1 MEAAEKLKISAENLN
16 SVLTTSLQKISD
28 TRKRTKKLKAVSI
41 LRKKRKK
48 KEVKIEMPSVF
59 KKSADKIK
67 NKISGG
73 TGNVFNNILGFV
85 SLILLG
91 TAINNIET
99 IQEKI
104 QEAREALT
112 EKLKPIM
119 NIAEK
124 VFEVSALFVDDFGS
138 QQEREEE
145 YNKLVKDI
153 EKMKKIQKDFEN
165 VSFKYGSL
173 GKTYKDVES
182 GRYAEGQGFK
192 LQKKGVLSTGE
203 KYVYKQ
209 KQNQFVVTSRDGNKK
224 TFSYEDFLQKYGATD
239 MSTIIT
245 PEGFKPGDVM
255 SQEDFDKLYNLSNS
269 NNKSAS
275 INNGR
280 KDEKILVSALA
291 EFTGMN
297 NNKEFISN
305 YGNIYEQKNSTT
317 YIQVVYRDKETII

>member
-91 TAINNIET
+91 TTLNNIEEIKDKIKT
-99 IQEKI
+99 TREELSEKF
-104 QEAREALT
+104 RPVL
-112 EKLKPIM
+112 

-124 VFEVSALFVDDFGS
+124 VYEIAGLFINDRS
-138 QQEREEE
+138 EQRRQEQK
-145 YNKLVKDI
+145 KLIEDI
-153 EKMKKIQKDFEN
+153 EKMKKIQKNFEN
-165 VSFKYGSL
+165 VSFQYSTL
-173 GKTYKDVES
+173 GKTYEDIES
-182 GRYAEGQGFK
+182 GQYAEGQGFK

-209 KQNQFVVTSRDGNKK
+209 KNNQFVVTGRDGKK
-224 TFSYEDFLQKYGATD
+224 TTYSYEDFLEKYGATD
-239 MSTIIT
+239 MTTIIT

-255 SQEDFDKLYNLSNS
+255 SQEDFNRLYNPNGT
-269 NNKSAS
+269 NNESAS
-275 INNGR
+275 INNDDTSLVAFSGTNTN
-280 KDEKILVSALA
+280 KDFL
-291 EFTGMN
+291 MN
-297 NNKEFISN
+297 YDENLFVKSN
-305 YGNIYEQKNSTT
+305 ETY
-317 YIQVVYRDKETII
+317 YIQTVYRDKETIV

>member
-91 TAINNIET
+91 TTLNNIEEIKDKIKT
-99 IQEKI
+99 TREELSEKF
-104 QEAREALT
+104 RPVL
-112 EKLKPIM
+112 

-124 VFEVSALFVDDFGS
+124 VYEIAGLFINDRS
-138 QQEREEE
+138 EQRRQEQK
-145 YNKLVKDI
+145 KLIEDI
-153 EKMKKIQKDFEN
+153 EKMKKIQKNFEN
-165 VSFKYGSL
+165 VSFQYSTL
-173 GKTYKDVES
+173 GKTYEDIES
-182 GRYAEGQGFK
+182 GEYAEGQGFK

-209 KQNQFVVTSRDGNKK
+209 KNNQFVVTGRDGKK
-224 TFSYEDFLQKYGATD
+224 TTYSYEDFLEKYGATD
-239 MSTIIT
+239 MTTIIT

-255 SQEDFDKLYNLSNS
+255 SQEDFNRLYNSNGT
-269 NNKSAS
+269 NNESAS
-275 INNGR
+275 INNGNNS
-280 KDEKILVSALA
+280 LVAFSG
-291 EFTGMN
+291 TN
-297 NNKEFISN
+297 NNKDFLMNYDENLFVKSN
-305 YGNIYEQKNSTT
+305 ETY
-317 YIQVVYRDKETII
+317 YIQTVYRDKETIV

>member
-91 TAINNIET
+91 TTLNNIEEIKDKIKT
-99 IQEKI
+99 TREELSEKF
-104 QEAREALT
+104 RPVL
-112 EKLKPIM
+112 

-124 VFEVSALFVDDFGS
+124 VYEIAGLFINDRS
-138 QQEREEE
+138 EQRRQEQK
-145 YNKLVKDI
+145 KLIEDI
-153 EKMKKIQKDFEN
+153 EKMKKIQKNFEN
-165 VSFKYGSL
+165 VSFQYSTL
-173 GKTYKDVES
+173 GKTYEDIES
-182 GRYAEGQGFK
+182 GEYAEGQGFK

-209 KQNQFVVTSRDGNKK
+209 KNNQFVVTGRDGKK
-224 TFSYEDFLQKYGATD
+224 TTYSYEDFLEKYGATD
-239 MSTIIT
+239 MTTIIT

-255 SQEDFDKLYNLSNS
+255 SQEDFNRLYNSNGT
-269 NNKSAS
+269 NNESAS
-275 INNGR
+275 INNGNNS
-280 KDEKILVSALA
+280 LVAFSG
-291 EFTGMN
+291 TN
-297 NNKEFISN
+297 NNKDFLMNYDENLFDKSN
-305 YGNIYEQKNSTT
+305 ETY
-317 YIQVVYRDKETII
+317 YIQTVYRDKETIV

>member
-91 TAINNIET
+91 TTLNNIEEIKDKIKT
-99 IQEKI
+99 TREELSEKF
-104 QEAREALT
+104 RPVL
-112 EKLKPIM
+112 

-124 VFEVSALFVDDFGS
+124 VYEIAGLFINDRS
-138 QQEREEE
+138 EQRRQEQK
-145 YNKLVKDI
+145 KLIEDI
-153 EKMKKIQKDFEN
+153 EKMKKIQKNFEN
-165 VSFKYGSL
+165 VSFQYSTL
-173 GKTYKDVES
+173 GKTYEDIES
-182 GRYAEGQGFK
+182 GEYAEGQGFK

-209 KQNQFVVTSRDGNKK
+209 KNNQFVVTGRDGKK
-224 TFSYEDFLQKYGATD
+224 TTYSYEDFLEKYGATD
-239 MSTIIT
+239 MTTIIT

-255 SQEDFDKLYNLSNS
+255 SQEDFNRLYNSNGT
-269 NNKSAS
+269 NNESAS
-275 INNGR
+275 INNGNNSLVAFSGTNNS
-280 KDEKILVSALA
+280 KDFL
-291 EFTGMN
+291 MN
-297 NNKEFISN
+297 YDENLFDKSN
-305 YGNIYEQKNSTT
+305 ETY
-317 YIQVVYRDKETII
+317 YIQTVYRDKETIV

>member
-91 TAINNIET
+91 TALNNIEEIKDKIKT
-99 IQEKI
+99 TREELSEKF
-104 QEAREALT
+104 RPVL
-112 EKLKPIM
+112 

-124 VFEVSALFVDDFGS
+124 VYEIAGLFINDRS
-138 QQEREEE
+138 EQRRQEQK
-145 YNKLVKDI
+145 KLIEDI
-153 EKMKKIQKDFEN
+153 EKMKKIQKNFEN
-165 VSFKYGSL
+165 VSFQYSTL
-173 GKTYKDVES
+173 GKTYEDIES
-182 GRYAEGQGFK
+182 GEYAEGQGFK

-209 KQNQFVVTSRDGNKK
+209 KNNQFVVTGRDGKK
-224 TFSYEDFLQKYGATD
+224 TTYSYEDFLEKYGATD
-239 MSTIIT
+239 MTTIIT

-255 SQEDFDKLYNLSNS
+255 SQEDFNRLYNSNGT
-269 NNKSAS
+269 NNESAS
-275 INNGR
+275 INNGNNS
-280 KDEKILVSALA
+280 LVAFSG
-291 EFTGMN
+291 TN
-297 NNKEFISN
+297 NNKDFLMNYDENLFVKSN
-305 YGNIYEQKNSTT
+305 ETY
-317 YIQVVYRDKETII
+317 YIQTVYRDKETIV

>member
-91 TAINNIET
+91 TTLNNIEEIKDKIKT
-99 IQEKI
+99 TREELSEKF
-104 QEAREALT
+104 RPVL
-112 EKLKPIM
+112 

-124 VFEVSALFVDDFGS
+124 VYEIAGLFINDRS
-138 QQEREEE
+138 EQRRQEQK
-145 YNKLVKDI
+145 KLIEDI
-153 EKMKKIQKDFEN
+153 EKMKKIQKNFEN
-165 VSFKYGSL
+165 VSFQYSTL
-173 GKTYKDVES
+173 GKTYEDIES
-182 GRYAEGQGFK
+182 GEYAEGQGFK

-209 KQNQFVVTSRDGNKK
+209 KNNQFVVTGRDGKK
-224 TFSYEDFLQKYGATD
+224 TTYSYEDFLEKYGATD
-239 MSTIIT
+239 MTTIIT

-255 SQEDFDKLYNLSNS
+255 SQEDFNRLYNSNDT
-269 NNKSAS
+269 NNESAS
-275 INNGR
+275 INNGNNS
-280 KDEKILVSALA
+280 LVAFSG
-291 EFTGMN
+291 TN
-297 NNKEFISN
+297 NNKDFLMNYDENLFVKSN
-305 YGNIYEQKNSTT
+305 ETY
-317 YIQVVYRDKETII
+317 YIQTVYRDKETIV

>member
-91 TAINNIET
+91 TTLNNIEEIKDKIKT
-99 IQEKI
+99 TREELSEKF
-104 QEAREALT
+104 RPVL
-112 EKLKPIM
+112 

-124 VFEVSALFVDDFGS
+124 VYEIAGLFINDRS
-138 QQEREEE
+138 EQRRQEQK
-145 YNKLVKDI
+145 KLIEDI
-153 EKMKKIQKDFEN
+153 EKMKKIQKNFEN
-165 VSFKYGSL
+165 VSFQYSTL
-173 GKTYKDVES
+173 GKTYEDIES
-182 GRYAEGQGFK
+182 GEYAEGQGFK

-209 KQNQFVVTSRDGNKK
+209 KNNQFVVTGRDGKK
-224 TFSYEDFLQKYGATD
+224 TTYSYEDFLEKYGATD
-239 MSTIIT
+239 MTTIIT

-255 SQEDFDKLYNLSNS
+255 SQEDFNRLYNPNGT
-269 NNKSAS
+269 NNESAS
-275 INNGR
+275 INNDDTSLVAFSGTNTN
-280 KDEKILVSALA
+280 KDFL
-291 EFTGMN
+291 MN
-297 NNKEFISN
+297 YDENLFVKSN
-305 YGNIYEQKNSTT
+305 ETY
-317 YIQVVYRDKETII
+317 YIQTVYRDKETIV

>member
-91 TAINNIET
+91 TTLNNIEEIKDKIKT
-99 IQEKI
+99 TREELSEKF
-104 QEAREALT
+104 RPVL
-112 EKLKPIM
+112 

-124 VFEVSALFVDDFGS
+124 VYEIAGLFINDRS
-138 QQEREEE
+138 EQRRQEQK
-145 YNKLVKDI
+145 KLIEDI
-153 EKMKKIQKDFEN
+153 EKMKKIQKNFEN
-165 VSFKYGSL
+165 VSFQYSTL
-173 GKTYKDVES
+173 GKTYEDIES
-182 GRYAEGQGFK
+182 GEYAEGQGFK

-209 KQNQFVVTSRDGNKK
+209 KNNQFVVTGRDGKK
-224 TFSYEDFLQKYGATD
+224 TTYSYEDFLEKYGATD
-239 MSTIIT
+239 MTTIIT

-255 SQEDFDKLYNLSNS
+255 SQEDFNRLYNPDGT
-269 NNKSAS
+269 NNESAS
-275 INNGR
+275 INNGNNS
-280 KDEKILVSALA
+280 LVAFSG
-291 EFTGMN
+291 TN
-297 NNKEFISN
+297 NNKDFLMNYDENLFVKSN
-305 YGNIYEQKNSTT
+305 ETY
-317 YIQVVYRDKETII
+317 YIQTVYRDKETIV

>member
-91 TAINNIET
+91 TALNNIEEIKDKIKT
-99 IQEKI
+99 TREELSEKF
-104 QEAREALT
+104 RPVL
-112 EKLKPIM
+112 

-124 VFEVSALFVDDFGS
+124 VYEIAGLFINDRS
-138 QQEREEE
+138 EQRRQEQK
-145 YNKLVKDI
+145 KLIEDI
-153 EKMKKIQKDFEN
+153 EKMKKIQKNFEN
-165 VSFKYGSL
+165 VSFQYSTL
-173 GKTYKDVES
+173 GKTYEDIES
-182 GRYAEGQGFK
+182 GEYAEGQGFK

-209 KQNQFVVTSRDGNKK
+209 KNNQFVVTGRDGKK
-224 TFSYEDFLQKYGATD
+224 TTYSYEDFLEKYGATD
-239 MSTIIT
+239 MTTIIT
-245 PEGFKPGDVM
+245 PEGFTPGDVM
-255 SQEDFDKLYNLSNS
+255 SQEDFNRLYNPNGT
-269 NNKSAS
+269 NNESAS
-275 INNGR
+275 INNG
-280 KDEKILVSALA
+280 DTSLVAFSG
-291 EFTGMN
+291 TN
-297 NNKEFISN
+297 NNKDFLMNYDENLFVKSN
-305 YGNIYEQKNSTT
+305 ETY
-317 YIQVVYRDKETII
+317 YIQTVYRDKETIV